1 MRKNTGS
8 ETTARSVFPDRA
20 RGEKETARLD
30 AIDAERRTLRT
41 GRKWRTIVNAVMTER
56 GTHSHRQRVQ
66 DIRVGKRKAVAQIL
80 FWHLGTGSR
89 DKKDMCA
96 DADMMLVRAITRAT
110 PVVRLLRI
118 TMRVVIAVEQTVV
131 VVVTMP
137 VIVVTMRM
145 SVFVSVN
152 TRLSGIGRMVV
163 ATRVRRRLGATAHE
177 VLSNERDEHHQ

>member
-1 MRKNTGS
+1 M
-8 ETTARSVFPDRA
+8 
-20 RGEKETARLD
+20 
-30 AIDAERRTLRT
+30 
-41 GRKWRTIVNAVMTER
+41 
-56 GTHSHRQRVQ
+56 
-66 DIRVGKRKAVAQIL
+66 AQIL
-80 FWHLGTGSR
+80 DWHLVSGSR

-96 DADMMLVRAITRAT
+96 DADMMLVGAIARAT

-118 TMRVVIAVEQTVV
+118 TMRVVIAMEQTV

-152 TRLSGIGRMVV
+152 TRLSSIGWMVV

-177 VLSNERDEHHQ
+177 VLSNKCDEDH